1 MSDERALP
9 AGLAAIVAD
18 FQSAERD
25 EQLELLLEYADR
37 LPTPPA
43 DWPGRPTME
52 QVHECQSPVFL
63 SAELVDGAVVYT
75 IDVPREAPTTRGVA
89 SLLREG
95 LAGLTP
101 ADIVAVPADL
111 INRLGLQR
119 LLSPQRVNG
128 AAAVLAYMKRQALR
142 LAERN

>member
-1 MSDERALP
+1 MSTAALP
-9 AGLAAIVAD
+9 PKLAEIVAD
-18 FQSAERD
+18 FQAAERD
-25 EQLELLLEYADR
+25 EQLEMLLEYADR

-63 SAELVDGAVVYT
+63 AAELQDGAVVYT

-89 SLLREG
+89 CLLREG
-95 LAGLTP
+95 MAGLTP
-101 ADIVAVPADL
+101 VEIMAIPADL
-111 INRLGLQR
+111 INQLGLQR

-128 AAAVLAYMKRQALR
+128 AGAVLAYMKRQAVR
-142 LAERN
+142 LSNQG